1 MSPSKGK
8 TLLAGDIGGT
18 KTLLRLARVEGDGVR
33 TLCQQ
38 RFASTGFSRFE
49 ELLSRF
55 LSDCGAAEI
64 HAACLAVA
72 GPVESAQD
80 HQTAQVTNLPWRL
93 DSGEYARR
101 FAIPRVCLINDFAAV
116 ACGIDALDEE
126 MLCTLQAGKRR
137 PGAPVLVAGAGTGFG
152 VALRIENGQRFEFNQ
167 EILPSEAG
175 HSDFAPAS
183 PLLAELAR
191 FLREKQG
198 RCAVED
204 VLSGAGLENIHA
216 FLRHREGRAPM
227 RGTEPETAPAI
238 SQAAERGDSLACRAL
253 ALFCTAY
260 GTTVGNLALC
270 SLPRGGVYIA
280 GGIAPRIIRFLQ
292 AGGFMTAFRDKGK
305 MSDLMETFP
314 VAVIMNPEVGLL
326 GAQRCAERLAS
337 Q

>member
-1 MSPSKGK
+1 MSPSKGR

-38 RFASTGFSRFE
+38 RFASAGFLCFDA
-49 ELLSRF
+49 LLSRF
-55 LSDCGAAEI
+55 LSDCGVAEV

-80 HQTAQVTNLPWRL
+80 HQTARVTNLPWRL

-101 FAIPRVCLINDFAAV
+101 FAIPRFCLINDFAAV
-116 ACGIDALDEE
+116 AYGIDMLDEE
-126 MLCTLQAGKRR
+126 MLCTLQEGRRR

-152 VALRIENGQRFEFNQ
+152 VALRITSREADEFY
-167 EILPSEAG
+167 EKILPSEAG
-175 HSDFAPAS
+175 HGDFAPAS

-204 VLSGAGLENIHA
+204 VLSGRGLENIHA
-216 FLRHREGRAPM
+216 FLRRHEGGPM
-227 RGTEPETAPAI
+227 PEAKPETAPAI
-238 SQAAERGDSLACRAL
+238 SEAAQHGDPLACRTL
-253 ALFCTAY
+253 DLFCAAY
-260 GTTVGNLALC
+260 GATVGNLALC

-280 GGIAPRIIRFLQ
+280 GGIAPRVIRFLQ
-292 AGGFMTAFRDKGK
+292 AGEFIAAFRDKGK
-305 MSDLMETFP
+305 MSALMETFP

-326 GAQRCAERLAS
+326 GAQRCAERLVS
-337 Q
+337 G